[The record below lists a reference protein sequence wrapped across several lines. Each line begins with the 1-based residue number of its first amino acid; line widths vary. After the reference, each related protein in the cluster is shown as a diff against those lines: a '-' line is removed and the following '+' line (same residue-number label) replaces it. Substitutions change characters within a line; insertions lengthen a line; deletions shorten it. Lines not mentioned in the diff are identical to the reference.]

1 VVRRAAVAATLGVV
15 ALLVAGPAS
24 ARAGPGVTLRQGS
37 QPPRLVSG
45 GQIGRGVSIRGLLQL
60 AGFNPGAVRF
70 VQVVGD
76 GGKVLTVLTTELDS
90 ALVSDDGANTTFTRQ
105 ARSGQGA
112 ADTVVSAPSTPIEM
126 TVDGGS
132 LLSVRASGSPTA
144 VKVGQSITFT
154 SSVRFAPPGAQL
166 SYVWDFGDGTSGAG
180 AQVTHRYTVSG
191 DLQAQI
197 KVQGA
202 NGTTAQCA
210 TVCGGVA
217 SVDVQV
223 QGRERRPEQPRG
235 LPQGSG
241 NSPSLGG
248 TGTGTGTGSG
258 TGSGSASGTGGGSGN
273 APRRP
278 RKKPPAL
285 RAQRPEPHSPFSSNP
300 ASGAG
305 RTIVQGVLL
314 AGAGAPIAGGL
325 PPGKAA
331 GGQQPA
337 RGVTGT
343 VQSSSQIGGSLALA
357 LAIVSLGA
365 LRERRSVRLRVA

>member
-1 VVRRAAVAATLGVV
+1 VRRAAVASALGVA
-15 ALLVAGPAS
+15 ALLGVAPAS
-24 ARAGPGVTLRQGS
+24 ALAGPGVTLRQGS
-37 QPPRLVSG
+37 QPPRLVTG
-45 GQIGRGVSIRGLLQL
+45 GQIGRGVSIRALLRL

-76 GGKVLTVLTTELDS
+76 GGRVLTVLTTELDG
-90 ALVSDDGANTTFTRQ
+90 AFVSDDGASTTFTRP

-112 ADTVVSAPSTPIEM
+112 ADTVVSPPSTPIEM

-132 LLSVRASGSPTA
+132 LLSVRASASPTSI
-144 VKVGQSITFT
+144 KVGQSITFS

-166 SYVWDFGDGTSGAG
+166 SYVWDFGDGTSGVG
-180 AQVTHRYTVSG
+180 AQVTHRYAVSG

-202 NGTTAQCA
+202 NGSTTQCA

-223 QGRERRPEQPRG
+223 EGRQRRPEQPRG
-235 LPQGSG
+235 LPHGSG
-241 NSPSLGG
+241 NSGSLGG

-258 TGSGSASGTGGGSGN
+258 TGSGSASGTGGGSGS
-273 APRRP
+273 APRHP
-278 RKKPPAL
+278 RRKPPPL
-285 RAQRPEPHSPFSSNP
+285 RAQRPQPHSPFSSNP
-300 ASGAG
+300 ASGAD
-305 RTIVQGVLL
+305 RTVVRGVLL
-314 AGAGAPIAGGL
+314 AGAGASIAGGL

-331 GGQQPA
+331 GGQKPA

-343 VQSSSQIGGSLALA
+343 VENSSQIGGSLALA